1 MASCQG
7 NIMRTFVNRSLHTG
21 LLTAALSGTEG
32 ALCRRPHGMVLP
44 VQLEFFLGRECQAA
58 PAATKPVQEL
68 SEVQPP
74 STSTAFTQVP
84 QPGLEP
90 GALLA
95 GKSANHCVQPKN
107 VFNMGDEWEE
117 EEQLVVVELSGI
129 IDNELLTKNRGTCK
143 ILDIDSEKPMMQIGH
158 YVFAGKYEDALGTC
172 VLFEEVP
179 QKENSSKAPDL
190 KYMCQTVKKLTMERI
205 FLMEK
210 KEGETNTGSDADG
223 EQKDTN
229 CQSIQEQ
236 DKNLQKLTQ
245 DNMDTA

>member
-1 MASCQG
+1 
-7 NIMRTFVNRSLHTG
+7 
-21 LLTAALSGTEG
+21 
-32 ALCRRPHGMVLP
+32 MVLP

-74 STSTAFTQVP
+74 STSTAFTQ
-84 QPGLEP
+84 
-90 GALLA
+90 
-95 GKSANHCVQPKN
+95 
-107 VFNMGDEWEE
+107 
-117 EEQLVVVELSGI
+117 EQLVVVELSGI

-210 KEGETNTGSDADG
+210 KEGETNTGLIYGLIPQCSKSMKCSWLFSVRNAFAFVNLFSDLFGFLICTRTKA
-223 EQKDTN
+223 EPFILLFVLITTVFCLNRK
-229 CQSIQEQ
+229 
-236 DKNLQKLTQ
+236 
-245 DNMDTA
+245 

>member
-1 MASCQG
+1 
-7 NIMRTFVNRSLHTG
+7 
-21 LLTAALSGTEG
+21 
-32 ALCRRPHGMVLP
+32 
-44 VQLEFFLGRECQAA
+44 
-58 PAATKPVQEL
+58 
-68 SEVQPP
+68 
-74 STSTAFTQVP
+74 
-84 QPGLEP
+84 
-90 GALLA
+90 
-95 GKSANHCVQPKN
+95 
-107 VFNMGDEWEE
+107 MGDEWEE

>member
-1 MASCQG
+1 MQMEYNKRQRRKPLVVFLIRARRCPGS
-7 NIMRTFVNRSLHTG
+7 NDG

-58 PAATKPVQEL
+58 PAATKPEL

-74 STSTAFTQVP
+74 STSTAFTQ
-84 QPGLEP
+84 
-90 GALLA
+90 
-95 GKSANHCVQPKN
+95 
-107 VFNMGDEWEE
+107 
-117 EEQLVVVELSGI
+117 EQLVVVELSGI